1 MQILL
6 DTLEPLSLVTL
17 GVIASLIAGSAAGIG
32 ALPVLVMRQITVRQ
46 QDIMLGFSAGVMLA
60 ATAFSLLLP
69 GIEAGTLLYGHPL
82 IGFGVVAAGTV
93 LGAIGLYAIHNALPH
108 EHLVKGPEHVDSRQ
122 VKRLWLFVIAITLH
136 NFPEGL
142 AVGVGFGG
150 GNVQNG
156 VALTIGIFLQNLPEG
171 LVVALSMLALGFAP
185 LPAVGIALGTGA
197 VESIGGF
204 IGAGA
209 VSVAEPALPWGLA
222 MAGGA
227 MLFVVSNEIIP
238 ETHRNGHDTAAT
250 FGLTAGFLLMMG
262 LDVGL
267 GVTD

>member
-1 MQILL
+1 MYDIAQSLQSL
-6 DTLEPLSLVTL
+6 PLVTL

-32 ALPVLVMRQITVRQ
+32 ALPVLVLRRITVRQ

-69 GIEAGTLLYGHPL
+69 GVEAGTALYGHAGT
-82 IGFGVVAAGTV
+82 GFAVVAAGT
-93 LGAIGLYAIHNALPH
+93 LAGAAGLWAIHGALPH
-108 EHLVKGPEHVDSRQ
+108 EHLMKGKEHADGRQ
-122 VKRLWLFVIAITLH
+122 VQRLWLFVIAITLH

-156 VALTIGIFLQNLPEG
+156 LTLTAGIFLQNLPEG
-171 LVVALSMLALGFAP
+171 LVVALSMIALGYRP
-185 LPAVGIALGTGA
+185 LPAVGIALATGA
-197 VESIGGF
+197 VESVGGF

-267 GVTD
+267 GVTG